1 MKSIFRMALLGLVL
15 LLVALVSALTAMRLA
30 IHGREVEVPK
40 LVGLT
45 PQEAE
50 RAASLAGLQLLM
62 ERQYYS
68 AQVPEGK
75 IMSQLPE
82 GGTHVRRGW
91 EVRVAESLGPQRVV
105 IPDVVG
111 GSERAAELNIR
122 RRGLDVGA
130 VAEIA
135 LPGATAS
142 QVISQSP
149 PANASDIST
158 PKISLLVTT
167 AAEPQAFVMPNFTGQ
182 PLGSVTQAL
191 QDAGMHLGM
200 VRMAGQ
206 PATGSGETSPSPA
219 PAQISQPSPVSIIMT
234 QNPAPGQKVTA
245 GSAVNFEVKP

>member
-1 MKSIFRMALLGLVL
+1 MKSAFRMALLVLVL

-30 IHGREVEVPK
+30 IHGGEVQVPK

-50 RAASLAGLQLLM
+50 RAASAAGLRIVM

-75 IMSQLPE
+75 IMSQRPE
-82 GGTHVRRGW
+82 ASTHVRRDW

-135 LPGATAS
+135 LPGATAD

-167 AAEPQAFVMPNFTGQ
+167 TAEPQAFVMPNFTGQ

-191 QDAGMHLGM
+191 QDAGMSLGM
-200 VRMAGQ
+200 VRMVAQ
-206 PATGSGETSPSPA
+206 PPTGNLTTSASAPAAQTWRPA
-219 PAQISQPSPVSIIMT
+219 PNSIIVT
-234 QNPAPGQKVTA
+234 QNPAPGQKVIV

>member
-1 MKSIFRMALLGLVL
+1 MKAYFRTALLVLVL

-30 IHGREVEVPK
+30 IHGHEVEVPK
-40 LVGLT
+40 LIGLT
-45 PQEAE
+45 PPEAE
-50 RAASLAGLQLLM
+50 RAVSAAGLQLVM

-75 IMSQLPE
+75 VMSQLPE
-82 GGTHVRRGW
+82 PGTRVRRGW
-91 EVRVAESLGPQRVV
+91 QVRVAESLGPQRVV

-111 GSERAAELNIR
+111 DSERAAELNIR

-135 LPGATAS
+135 LPAATAD

-158 PKISLLVTT
+158 PKISLLITT

-191 QDAGMHLGM
+191 QDAGMHLGTVSM
-200 VRMAGQ
+200 VVQ
-206 PATGSGETSPSPA
+206 PATGNATASPSPA
-219 PAQISQPSPVSIIMT
+219 PAPRSQPTPGSIIAT
-234 QNPAPGQKVTA
+234 QNPAPGQKVIA
-245 GSAVNFEVKP
+245 GSAVNFEVRP